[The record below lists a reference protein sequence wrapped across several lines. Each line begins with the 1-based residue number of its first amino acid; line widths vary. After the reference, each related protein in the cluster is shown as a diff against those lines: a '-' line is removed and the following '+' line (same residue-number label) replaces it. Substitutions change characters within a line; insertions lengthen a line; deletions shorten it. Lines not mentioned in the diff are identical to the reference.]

1 METKNCQNCKN
12 EFVIEPE
19 DFDFYNKIKVPVPTF
34 CPECRMIRRFNF
46 RNEKVLFR
54 RKDGHDGKDIFSGY
68 APDASVVTYENG
80 YWYGGDWNFEDFGME
95 YDFSIPF
102 FEQFKKLLSVA
113 PIPARSVFNMINSD
127 YCNEASETK
136 NSYLCF
142 NTDYVENS
150 AYLRKVRGVKESFDC
165 YEVAEIELCYE
176 DVLVSKS
183 YQTFFSVDCESC
195 VDVWFSK
202 ALRGCTNCF
211 GCVNLKNKSY
221 CYFNEQLLK
230 ETYLEK
236 VKNFNSGSYEAVVE
250 MKKQIDGFWMKF
262 PNKFFHGLRVV
273 NSTGERIFDSKNIQ
287 NCYYVKDA
295 ENVKFCQDIWTKT
308 ANCYDYSVWG
318 DGAENVYECMTCGI
332 GCYDLKFCFNC
343 WENVSGLE
351 YCGYCINSK
360 NCFGCVGLYKKE
372 YCIFNKQYS
381 KEEYFALR
389 EKIIEQMNEMPYVD
403 GNNRTY
409 SYGEFFPFEISPTAY
424 NESLA
429 QDFFPLNSNFANQ
442 NGYTWREPNSREY
455 KATVNAKDLPYSIDD
470 VDEKI
475 LKEIITC
482 DHCQKAYRIIPI
494 ELQFYKRFS
503 LPLPRLC
510 HDCRFVERFKLV
522 NPPKLWKNSC
532 MCSEN
537 SHGHSGKCQN
547 EFETSYDPEK
557 SDIVY
562 CENCYQQEII

>member
-1 METKNCQNCKN
+1 
-12 EFVIEPE
+12 
-19 DFDFYNKIKVPVPTF
+19 
-34 CPECRMIRRFNF
+34 
-46 RNEKVLFR
+46 
-54 RKDGHDGKDIFSGY
+54 
-68 APDASVVTYENG
+68 
-80 YWYGGDWNFEDFGME
+80 
-95 YDFSIPF
+95 
-102 FEQFKKLLSVA
+102 
-113 PIPARSVFNMINSD
+113 
-127 YCNEASETK
+127 
-136 NSYLCF
+136 
-142 NTDYVENS
+142 
-150 AYLRKVRGVKESFDC
+150 
-165 YEVAEIELCYE
+165 
-176 DVLVSKS
+176 
-183 YQTFFSVDCESC
+183 
-195 VDVWFSK
+195 
-202 ALRGCTNCF
+202 
-211 GCVNLKNKSY
+211 
-221 CYFNEQLLK
+221 
-230 ETYLEK
+230 
-236 VKNFNSGSYEAVVE
+236 
-250 MKKQIDGFWMKF
+250 
-262 PNKFFHGLRVV
+262 
-273 NSTGERIFDSKNIQ
+273 
-287 NCYYVKDA
+287 
-295 ENVKFCQDIWTKT
+295 
-308 ANCYDYSVWG
+308 
-318 DGAENVYECMTCGI
+318 
-332 GCYDLKFCFNC
+332 
-343 WENVSGLE
+343 
-351 YCGYCINSK
+351 
-360 NCFGCVGLYKKE
+360 
-372 YCIFNKQYS
+372 
-381 KEEYFALR
+381 
-389 EKIIEQMNEMPYVD
+389 MNEMPYVD